1 MMKNITEVPKIVKE
15 AAKRHG
21 LLNMEY
27 IGHVGDAQVFTEVN
41 PADVNGVVAPTG
53 LPCLI
58 LLEKDE
64 TKLVDGLDALDI
76 LDAIE
81 K

>member
-21 LLNMEY
+21 LLEMEY
-27 IGHVGDAQVFTEVN
+27 IGHIGDAQVFAEVN
-41 PADVNGVVAPTG
+41 PADANGVVAPTG

-64 TKLVDGLDALDI
+64 TKLVHGLESFDI

>member
-1 MMKNITEVPKIVKE
+1 MKNIAEVPKAVKE
-15 AAKRHG
+15 AAKQHK

-27 IGHVGDAQVFTEVN
+27 IGHIGDTQVFAEVN
-41 PADVNGVVAPTG
+41 PVDKNGIVAPTG

-64 TKLVDGLDALDI
+64 IKFVAGLDALDV
-76 LDAIE
+76 LDVLR
-81 K
+81 